1 MSYHIGIDLGGTFVK
16 FGAVGEN
23 GNVLRK
29 DKIPTPAGCDYG
41 ATVSAIAEAVKGMI
55 ADMDVP
61 ESVGIGCPGVI
72 DGEHGM
78 VVTGGNLGW
87 ENKSLASDLGELLGI
102 PVTLCNDANA
112 AAYGEY
118 ICGAGKEYRSIVLI
132 TLGTGVGSG
141 VILGGKL
148 VTGALGGGGGVG
160 PEVIRMDGD
169 PCACGRRGCFEAY
182 ASASA
187 LVRQTKNAMVAHPES
202 KMWELCKGSV
212 DNADGR
218 TAFDGMRRGDDTA
231 KEVVERYLNYLAE
244 GIANIVNVFRPQ
256 AVLIGGGISAEGEA
270 LTLPLQEKV
279 DSKILGRGRYA
290 PVKIGAASLGNDA
303 GLVGAAMLA
312 KEIR

>member
-1 MSYHIGIDLGGTFVK
+1 MSYRIGIDLGGTFVK

-29 DKIPTPAGCDYG
+29 DKIPTPADCDYG
-41 ATVSAIAEAVKGMI
+41 TTVSAIAEAVKGMI
-55 ADMDVP
+55 ADMGVP
-61 ESVGIGCPGVI
+61 ESVGIDCPGVI

-87 ENKSLASDLGELLGI
+87 ENMPLASDLGELLGI

-118 ICGAGKEYRSIVLI
+118 ACGAGKEYRSIVLI

-141 VILGGKL
+141 IIFGGKL
-148 VTGALGGGGGVG
+148 FTGELGAGAELGHT
-160 PEVIRMDGD
+160 VICLDGE
-169 PCACGRRGCFEAY
+169 PCACGRRGCLEAY

-187 LVRQTKNAMVAHPES
+187 LVRQTKNAMICHPES
-202 KMWELCKGSV
+202 KMWELCRGNA

-218 TAFDGMRRGDDTA
+218 TAFDGMRQGDETA
-231 KEVVERYLNYLAE
+231 KEVVGRYLNYLAE

-270 LTLPLQEKV
+270 LTLPLQKMV
-279 DSKILGRGRYA
+279 DTKILGRGRYA
-290 PVKIGAASLGNDA
+290 PVTIRTASLGNDA

-312 KEIR
+312 KEIK